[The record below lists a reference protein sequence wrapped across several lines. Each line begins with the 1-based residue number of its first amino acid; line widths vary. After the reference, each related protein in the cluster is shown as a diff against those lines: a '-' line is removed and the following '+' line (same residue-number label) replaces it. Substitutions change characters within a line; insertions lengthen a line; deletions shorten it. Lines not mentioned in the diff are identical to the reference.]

1 MAVEYPDEL
10 RAVITG
16 IGTITPLGTNTQM
29 MWDNL
34 LAGCSGIQRI
44 TAFDTSNIGVKVAGQ
59 IVFNPADH
67 LEPKEARR
75 MARDSQL
82 AQVAARQA
90 MRDAGLTKADLAP
103 IAERVGVVMG
113 TSLGG
118 YELTIH
124 QIVPFPQKRI
134 GPFTLINA
142 LPNLPGFYV
151 AREAGAEGPSL
162 TVSTACASG
171 TQSIG
176 EAAGLIRRGMAD
188 VVLAGG
194 VEAVLEEQLMAG
206 LEAMGVMALG
216 CEDNPA
222 EACKPFDLHRHG
234 LVYSEGV
241 GVLLIESRAH
251 ALARGARVY
260 AEIVGY
266 GMTTDITSPAIPDAS
281 AKPGRVAM
289 QKAIRD
295 ANMPLEAIDYINP
308 HGPGTKGDATE
319 TLAIKQVFG
328 ERAYQIPI
336 SSTKSMLG
344 HSMAATGAVETAV
357 CALSIVH
364 GMIHPTI
371 NYQTPDPECD
381 LDYVPNH
388 ARRAEVNV
396 AMCNNNGLGGQNAT
410 VILKR
415 AS

>member
-1 MAVEYPDEL
+1 MTRDYPDEF
-10 RAVITG
+10 RPVITG
-16 IGTITPLGTNTQM
+16 IGTITPLGNNTQT

-44 TAFDTSNIGVKVAGQ
+44 TAFDTKNIGVKVGGQ
-59 IVFNPADH
+59 IAFNPTDH

-90 MRDAGLTKADLAP
+90 MRDANLTKADLASAP
-103 IAERVGVVMG
+103 ERVGVVMG

-134 GPFTLINA
+134 GPFALINA

-151 AREAGAEGPSL
+151 AREVGAEGPSL
-162 TVSTACASG
+162 TISTACASG

-176 EAAGLIRRGMAD
+176 EAAGFIRRGIAD

-194 VEAVLEEQLMAG
+194 VEAILEEQLLAG

-216 CEDNPA
+216 FEDQPT
-222 EACKPFDLHRHG
+222 EACRPFDLHRHG

-241 GVLLIESRAH
+241 GVLVIESRAH
-251 ALARGARVY
+251 ALARSARIY
-260 AEIVGY
+260 AEIIGY
-266 GMTTDITSPAIPDAS
+266 GLTTDITSPAIPDAS

-289 QKAIRD
+289 QMALRD
-295 ANMPLEAIDYINP
+295 ADLPIDAIDYINP

-336 SSTKSMLG
+336 SSTKSMMG
-344 HSMAATGAVETAV
+344 HSMAATGAIEMAV
-357 CALSIVH
+357 CALSIVN
-364 GMIHPTI
+364 GVIHPTI

-381 LDYVPNH
+381 LDYVPNQ

-396 AMCNNNGLGGQNAT
+396 AMCNNNGLGGQNTT